1 MFYNCAATVRKS
13 ENTPWVRLLIFQFCS
28 VTQWKYTVTWNTASS
43 DNLDVNV
50 SPCMSRWEIKALF
63 VNCDAWWFWMHLL
76 HFRSCFYYQAEEI
89 ASVSFSL
96 IKKRKSILAVFSP
109 SFFSAFLSHRGTC
122 DERALL
128 MWSCRDPF
136 HCQQHRFLCRT
147 LSDEFACFR
156 CCLCVLLC
164 VHPLPWLC
172 MWKYFLIQVGPYFC
186 VFRCMSC
193 VSSQW
198 GCQWNTQDHT
208 CSEADNS
215 VVVSH
220 IIKHRQVSSFW
231 QVKDSFLSCM
241 CMIDVENDY
250 STSFKGH
257 I

>member
-76 HFRSCFYYQAEEI
+76 HFLSCFYYQAEEI

-96 IKKRKSILAVFSP
+96 IKKWKSILAVFFP

-164 VHPLPWLC
+164 ACSTLIAHVKVFPYPSWSIFLCFQVHVMC
-172 MWKYFLIQVGPYFC
+172 KQSVGMSVEHAGPHLQ
-186 VFRCMSC
+186 RCGQQRGWFPHHQAPS
-193 VSSQW
+193 
-198 GCQWNTQDHT
+198 G
-208 CSEADNS
+208 
-215 VVVSH
+215 
-220 IIKHRQVSSFW
+220 
-231 QVKDSFLSCM
+231 
-241 CMIDVENDY
+241 
-250 STSFKGH
+250 
-257 I
+257 